1 MSVEDWARIRHLHE
15 AEGLSQRRIAEE
27 LGLARDTVARAL
39 RSDLPP
45 QYKPRPP
52 VTGSAWSRVEPAV
65 RALLAEHPR
74 MPATVVAER
83 VGWTGSVTWLREN
96 VARLRPRYLPVDPA
110 DRLAHAPGEQVQ
122 CDLWF
127 PPVKVPV
134 GNGQQASLPVL
145 VMAAS
150 HSRFLTAM
158 MLPSRTTGDLLAG
171 MWHLLSSQLG
181 AVPRALL
188 WDNEAGIGRSGR
200 LADGV
205 AGFCGT
211 LATRLVQARPYDPE
225 TKGIV
230 ERANQFLETSFLP
243 GRVFASPADFNTQL
257 EAWLPRANARTVRA
271 LAARPVDLVVADR
284 AAMLQLPPVTPS
296 VGARWVTRLG
306 RDYYVRAATNDYSVD
321 PAVIGRLVE
330 VTSDLERVRV
340 TCEGQ
345 VVADHVRSWA
355 SGTTVTD
362 PGHVATA
369 KILRQRF
376 LAPREV
382 PEHAVDLMRDLSV
395 YDTAFGV
402 TGLDGQVA

>member
-1 MSVEDWARIRHLHE
+1 
-15 AEGLSQRRIAEE
+15 
-27 LGLARDTVARAL
+27 
-39 RSDLPP
+39 
-45 QYKPRPP
+45 
-52 VTGSAWSRVEPAV
+52 
-65 RALLAEHPR
+65 
-74 MPATVVAER
+74 
-83 VGWTGSVTWLREN
+83 
-96 VARLRPRYLPVDPA
+96 VDPA

-134 GNGQQASLPVL
+134 GPGQEASLPVL

-150 HSRFLTAM
+150 HSRFLTAT

-188 WDNEAGIGRSGR
+188 WDNEAGIGRGGR

-230 ERANQFLETSFLP
+230 ERANQYLETSFLP
-243 GRVFASPADFNTQL
+243 GRVFTSPADFTAQL
-257 EAWLPRANARTVRA
+257 QAWLPRANSRVVRA
-271 LAARPVDLVVADR
+271 LGARPVDLVVADR
-284 AAMLQLPPVTPS
+284 AAMLPLPLPPLAPD

-306 RDYYVRAATNDYSVD
+306 RDYYVRAGANDYSVD
-321 PAVIGRLVE
+321 PGVIGRLVE
-330 VTSDLERVRV
+330 VTLDLDRVVV
-340 TCEGQ
+340 TCDGQ
-345 VVADHVRSWA
+345 VVADHARSWA
-355 SGTTVTD
+355 RGVTITD
-362 PGHVATA
+362 PAHVATA
-369 KILRQRF
+369 KVLRRRF
-376 LAPREV
+376 LTPQQPAAEPDEELV
-382 PEHAVDLMRDLSV
+382 RDLSV

>member
-1 MSVEDWARIRHLHE
+1 
-15 AEGLSQRRIAEE
+15 
-27 LGLARDTVARAL
+27 
-39 RSDLPP
+39 
-45 QYKPRPP
+45 
-52 VTGSAWSRVEPAV
+52 VEPAV
-65 RALLAEHPR
+65 RALLAEHPK
-74 MPATVVAER
+74 MPATVLAER
-83 VGWTGSVTWLREN
+83 VSWSGSVTWFREN
-96 VARLRPRYLPVDPA
+96 VARLRPRYLSVDPA

-134 GNGQQASLPVL
+134 GTGQHASLPVL
-145 VMAAS
+145 VMAAA

-171 MWHLLSSQLG
+171 MWHLLSTQLG

-188 WDNEAGIGRSGR
+188 WDNEAGIGRGGR
-200 LADGV
+200 LADGL

-230 ERANQFLETSFLP
+230 ERANQYLETSFLP
-243 GRVFASPADFNTQL
+243 GRVFASPADFTAQL
-257 EAWLPRANARTVRA
+257 EAWLPRANARTVRT
-271 LAARPVDLVVADR
+271 LGARPVDLVVADR
-284 AAMLQLPPVTPS
+284 AAMLPLPPIPPD

-306 RDYYVRAATNDYSVD
+306 RDYYVRAGANDYSVD
-321 PAVIGRLVE
+321 PGVIGRLVE
-330 VTSDLERVRV
+330 VTLDLDRVVV
-340 TCEGQ
+340 TCDGQ
-345 VVADHVRSWA
+345 VVADHARSWA
-355 SGTTVTD
+355 RGVTVTD

-369 KILRQRF
+369 KVLRQRF
-376 LAPREV
+376 LAPRPAPDFE
-382 PEHAVDLMRDLSV
+382 ADLSRDLSV

>member
-1 MSVEDWARIRHLHE
+1 M
-15 AEGLSQRRIAEE
+15 
-27 LGLARDTVARAL
+27 
-39 RSDLPP
+39 
-45 QYKPRPP
+45 
-52 VTGSAWSRVEPAV
+52 
-65 RALLAEHPR
+65 RALLAEHPK
-74 MPATVVAER
+74 MPATVLAER
-83 VGWTGSVTWLREN
+83 VSWSGSVTWFREN

-134 GNGQQASLPVL
+134 GPGQAASLPVL
-145 VMAAS
+145 VMAAA
-150 HSRFLTAM
+150 HSRFLAAM
-158 MLPSRTTGDLLAG
+158 MLPSRTTADLLAG

-200 LADGV
+200 LAQGV

-230 ERANQFLETSFLP
+230 ERANGYLETSFLP
-243 GRVFASPADFNTQL
+243 GRTFASPADFNTQL
-257 EAWLPRANARTVRA
+257 QEWLPRANARTVRA
-271 LAARPVDLVVADR
+271 LGARPVDLVAADR
-284 AAMLQLPPVTPS
+284 AAMLPLPPLAPD

-306 RDYYVRAATNDYSVD
+306 RDYYVRAGANDYSVD

-330 VTSDLERVRV
+330 VSLDLDRVEV

-345 VVADHVRSWA
+345 VVADHARSWTR
-355 SGTTVTD
+355 GLTVTD

-369 KILRQRF
+369 KVLRQRF
-376 LAPREV
+376 LTPGPAPDVE
-382 PEHAVDLMRDLSV
+382 ADLARDLSV
-395 YDTAFGV
+395 YDVAFGV